1 MSNRLRTRREFE
13 MAWIH
18 ALLHEMVAQGCSD
31 LHMSSLERPMF
42 RLHGEMSPV
51 EGTVPIK
58 PEEMVT
64 VLREITSQEHWEI
77 FEKDWDHDYAYAL
90 EGAGRFRVNLFYDH
104 KGPGAVFRLIPEKI
118 PTAQQLGLPAVI
130 TEMCNHTKGLIL
142 VTGPTGSGKSTTL
155 AAMID
160 HINNTRP
167 DHIITI
173 EDPIEFVHP
182 NKRCLVNQREVSRH
196 TKGFKRALKAA
207 LREDPDIVL
216 VGELRDLETIAIAI
230 ETAETGHLVFGTLH
244 TSTAPSTVN
253 RIIDQFPAGQQ
264 AQIRMMLASSLRGV
278 ISQTLLK
285 KQGGGRVAAHEI
297 LVANSAVS
305 ALIREGKTHQILSCM
320 QTGAKDG
327 MQLLTD
333 ALVGIVKQGLVS
345 PEEAYLKCVQKD
357 DLLNK
362 FRSAGISVSMSGGDH
377 HQRAPGSG
385 VPPSPAI
392 AGASN
397 GNGRSGYADPT
408 VQYRQ
413 QRATNGR

>member
-1 MSNRLRTRREFE
+1 

-18 ALLHEMVAQGCSD
+18 ALLNEMVAQGCSD
-31 LHMSSLERPMF
+31 LHMSSDERPMF

-51 EGTVPIK
+51 EGTVPIR

-64 VLREITSQEHWEI
+64 VLREITSQEHWEK
-77 FEKDWDHDYAYAL
+77 FEGEWDHDYAYAL
-90 EGAGRFRVNLFYDH
+90 EGAGRFRVNLFFDH

-118 PTAQQLGLPAVI
+118 PSAQELGLPAVI
-130 TEMCNHTKGLIL
+130 TEMCNHTKGLVL

-285 KQGGGRVAAHEI
+285 KLGGGRIAAHEI
-297 LVANSAVS
+297 LVSTAAVS
-305 ALIREGKTHQILSCM
+305 ALIREGKTHQLLSCM

-327 MQLLTD
+327 MRLLTD
-333 ALVGIVKQGLVS
+333 VLVDLTRQGLIS
-345 PEEAYLKCVQKD
+345 PEEAYMKCVQKD

-362 FRSAGISVSMSGGDH
+362 FKNAGVRVNVEGGDSAA
-377 HQRAPGSG
+377 RAPGAG
-385 VPPSPAI
+385 VPTTPAL
-392 AGASN
+392 GHRGSN
-397 GNGRSGYADPT
+397 GNGNGNGNGRGQHADPME
-408 VQYRQ
+408 QYRQ
-413 QRATNGR
+413 QRTGR

>member
-1 MSNRLRTRREFE
+1 MFRVGGE
-13 MAWIH
+13 MAH
-18 ALLHEMVAQGCSD
+18 V
-31 LHMSSLERPMF
+31 P
-42 RLHGEMSPV
+42 
-51 EGTVPIK
+51 GTVELT
-58 PEEMVT
+58 PEQMVT
-64 VLREITSQEHWEI
+64 VLREITADHHWAD
-77 FEKDWDHDYAYAL
+77 FEKEWDADFAYAL
-90 EGAGRFRVNLFYDH
+90 EGTGRFRVNLFYDH
-104 KGPGAVFRLIPEKI
+104 KGPGAVLRLIPEKI
-118 PTAQQLGLPAVI
+118 PSAAQLGLPDVI
-130 TEMCNHTKGLIL
+130 LQMCDNSKGLVL

-160 HINNTRP
+160 HINATRAE
-167 DHIITI
+167 HIITI

-182 NKRCLVNQREVSRH
+182 NKRCLINQREVSRH

-278 ISQTLLK
+278 VSQTLLK

-297 LVANSAVS
+297 LIANNAVA

-333 ALVGIVKQGLVS
+333 TLVGLVKAGTVS
-345 PEEAYLKCVQKD
+345 VDEAYMKCVQKD
-357 DLLNK
+357 DYINK
-362 FRSAGISVSMSGGDH
+362 INNAGIKFNPKKKRGVSGGGMP
-377 HQRAPGSG
+377 APTPGAAPAG
-385 VPPSPAI
+385 VR
-392 AGASN
+392 AGAPV
-397 GNGRSGYADPT
+397 GAAAGQQYADPLE
-408 VQYRQ
+408 QFRQ
-413 QRATNGR
+413 NRDGR

>member
-1 MSNRLRTRREFE
+1 

-18 ALLHEMVAQGCSD
+18 ALLHEMVTQGCSD
-31 LHMSSLERPMF
+31 LHMSSCERPMF
-42 RLHGEMSPV
+42 RLHGEMAAV

-58 PEEMVT
+58 PEEMTT
-64 VLREITSQEHWEI
+64 VLREVTADDHWEK
-77 FEKDWDHDYAYAL
+77 FEDELDHDYAYAL
-90 EGAGRFRVNLFYDH
+90 EGAGRFRVNLFFDH

-118 PTAQQLGLPAVI
+118 PSAQELGLPAVI
-130 TEMCNHTKGLIL
+130 TEMCNHTKGLVL

-167 DHIITI
+167 DHVITI

-196 TKGFKRALKAA
+196 TKGFKRALRAA

-264 AQIRMMLASSLRGV
+264 SQIRMMLASSLRGV
-278 ISQTLLK
+278 ISQTLCK
-285 KQGGGRVAAHEI
+285 KLGGGRVAAHEI
-297 LVANSAVS
+297 LVSTAAVS

-327 MQLLTD
+327 MRLLTD
-333 ALVGIVKQGLVS
+333 VLVDLVRQGLVS
-345 PEEAYLKCVQKD
+345 QEEAYMKCVQKD

-362 FRSAGISVSMSGGDH
+362 FKNAGVRVDLEGGDSH
-377 HQRAPGSG
+377 ARAP
-385 VPPSPAI
+385 VHALPPSRAPA
-392 AGASN
+392 G
-397 GNGRSGYADPT
+397 GNGRAGYAE
-408 VQYRQ
+408 QQRQ
-413 QRATNGR
+413 QVRQRNGR